1 MSTKTTSTFIKIFLA
16 VLFIVY
22 LLRKLYRQV
31 LSTQNYNMVNAM
43 YVRKIG
49 FTVFLYTIADFVV
62 KLVLNLIITYNSYVA
77 NSDNVHVGTRIF
89 PDFQFQLF
97 VFGLIILVISDIYMR
112 VTEIQDDLKLT
123 I

>member
-1 MSTKTTSTFIKIFLA
+1 
-16 VLFIVY
+16 
-22 LLRKLYRQV
+22 
-31 LSTQNYNMVNAM
+31 
-43 YVRKIG
+43 
-49 FTVFLYTIADFVV
+49 LYTIADFVV

>member
-77 NSDNVHVGTRIF
+77 NS
-89 PDFQFQLF
+89 
-97 VFGLIILVISDIYMR
+97 
-112 VTEIQDDLKLT
+112 
-123 I
+123 